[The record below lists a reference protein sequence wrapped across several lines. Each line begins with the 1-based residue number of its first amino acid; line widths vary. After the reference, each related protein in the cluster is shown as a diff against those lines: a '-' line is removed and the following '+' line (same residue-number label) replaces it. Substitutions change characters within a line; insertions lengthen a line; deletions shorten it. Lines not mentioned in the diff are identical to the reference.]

1 MTCANVPY
9 GCRGYSDKVGVLL
22 AQLGTPDA
30 PTRAALRRYLKQF
43 LSDRRVIEVNRV
55 LWWVL
60 LNGIILNTRP
70 KRSAALYARIWGHDG
85 SPLLTITRSQT
96 DKLRARLHRIDPRI
110 EVMYGMRYGQPSL
123 EKAIDELAAKGVTQL
138 ILVPMYPQYAAPTTA
153 SVYDMVFPH
162 LLKRRWVPTLK
173 VVAPFFQHPSYVRAL
188 TTTIEEGYKNLGY
201 TPERLILSYH
211 GVPQK
216 YVKKGD
222 PYCCQCVETTRLFK
236 AHTSLPTDSVIHTFQ
251 SRFGS
256 DPWLQPYTDD
266 TIEELAKAG
275 VKDLAVACPGFVAD
289 CLETLDEIGNEAL
302 EAFHEHGGE
311 RLKLIPGVNDHET
324 FIDCLETV
332 VRETAGPWIEPRAL
346 SVIEG
351 GAPGTTCACPS
362 ACNE

>member
-1 MTCANVPY
+1 MKCSYVPF
-9 GCRGYSDKVGVLL
+9 GCRGHSDKVGVLL

-30 PTRAALRRYLKQF
+30 PTKKALRVYLKEF
-43 LSDRRVIEVNRV
+43 LSDRRVIEVNRA

-70 KRSAALYARIWGHDG
+70 KRSARLYARIWGKEG
-85 SPLLTITRSQT
+85 SPLLTITKSQSE
-96 DKLRARLHRIDPRI
+96 KLAMRLRKADPKV
-110 EVMYGMRYGQPSL
+110 EVTFGMRYGNPSL
-123 EKAIDELAAKGVTQL
+123 ETAIDELQAKGVTQL

-173 VVAPFFQHPSYVRAL
+173 VVEPFFQHPAYVKSL
-188 TTTIEEGYKNLGY
+188 VTTIEEGIKNLEY
-201 TPERLILSYH
+201 TPEKLILSYH

-222 PYCCQCVETTRLFK
+222 PYCCMCVETTRLFK
-236 AHTSLPTDSVIHTFQ
+236 ENSTFPAEKVIHTFQ

-266 TIEELAKAG
+266 TIEDLGKQG

-302 EAFHEHGGE
+302 EAFEEHGGH
-311 RLKLIPGVNDHET
+311 RLKLIPGVNDHES
-324 FIDCLETV
+324 FIDCLETLV
-332 VRETAGPWIEPRAL
+332 LETGGTWFGRNQL
-346 SVIEG
+346 SVVDG
-351 GAPGTTCACPS
+351 GSCASTCRCPS

>member
-1 MTCANVPY
+1 MTCSIIPF
-9 GCRGYSDKVGVLL
+9 GCRGYTDKVGVLL

-30 PTRAALRRYLKQF
+30 PTKQALRVYLKQF
-43 LSDRRVIEVNRV
+43 LSDRRVIEVNRA

-70 KRSAALYARIWGHDG
+70 KRSARLYARIWGEEG
-85 SPLLTITRSQT
+85 SPLLTITKSQT
-96 DKLRARLHRIDPRI
+96 EKLAARLRHSDPRV
-110 EVMYGMRYGQPSL
+110 EVTYGMRYGNPSL
-123 EKAIDELAAKGVTQL
+123 ERSIDDLIAKGVTQL

-153 SVYDMVFPH
+153 SVYDMVFPY
-162 LLKRRWVPTLK
+162 LLKRRWVPTIK

-188 TTTIEEGYKNLGY
+188 VTTIEEGIKNLDY
-201 TPERLILSYH
+201 TPEKLVLSYH

-222 PYCCQCVETTRLFK
+222 PYCCMCVETTRLFK
-236 AHTSLPTDSVIHTFQ
+236 AHSSFPTEKVVHTYQ
-251 SRFGS
+251 SRFGR

-266 TIEELAKAG
+266 TIEALGKDG
-275 VKDLAVACPGFVAD
+275 VKDIAVACPGFVAD

-302 EAFHEHGGE
+302 EAFEEHGGH
-311 RLKLIPGVNDHET
+311 RLKLIPGVNDHPS

-332 VRETAGPWIEPRAL
+332 VRET
-346 SVIEG
+346 G
-351 GAPGTTCACPS
+351 GTWLEQGKVVATGCETARPNCRCPS